1 MKDLIPDDFPII
13 VIGNKIDKEND
24 RVVSYEEAKEIVD
37 KYTNILFFE
46 MSVKSIIN
54 VEEVFHA
61 IINQIDEF
69 KKKNNQ
75 PKQKLDKSC
84 TMM

>member
-1 MKDLIPDDFPII
+1 
-13 VIGNKIDKEND
+13 
-24 RVVSYEEAKEIVD
+24 
-37 KYTNILFFE
+37 

-84 TMM
+84 IMM